1 VRELARYLA
10 RKFNDPQLAEI
21 GVRGEI
27 TGANKQQRTP
37 GGTRYF
43 SLKGPG
49 VILPCIAFKETA
61 DALGKLEDGVE
72 AIAYGRLGFYEDQN
86 KPQLYVA
93 RIELVGSGSFAAIY
107 ERTKRKLEAE
117 GLFDPA
123 RKRPLPRFPF
133 RIVLVSSPGADGA
146 NDFVG
151 ALRERCPYL
160 DVRLEPTLVQGPNA
174 PSAIVQ
180 ALARAGR
187 SGADVIVV
195 ARGGGSDE
203 DRIPFND
210 EQVARA
216 IARSPIP
223 VMTAIGHR
231 GDNHIADEVA
241 DLRADVPRD
250 AANLIIAGFDQVQIV
265 LRQAEG
271 RMRSTVLRRIENAQ
285 QRVGRLASS
294 PFLNRFER
302 IAGAKQQT
310 LDLLAADLS
319 RAHAAAALRKS
330 SRIASLERRLHPFEP
345 SRQLASRGVRLAQL
359 KEALTLHWTAYA
371 KAARRDLSDRSSAL
385 ERAIDVRLRENG
397 RRVER
402 LGDKLAGADPVKVLQ
417 LGYAIVRKDGRAVR
431 DASQFSPG
439 DALDAQL
446 ARGTVRAR
454 VEESKRDE

>member
-1 VRELARYLA
+1 MRELARYIA
-10 RKFNDPQLAEI
+10 RKFSDPQLAAI

-27 TGANKQQRTP
+27 TDAGKQQRNA

-43 SLKGPG
+43 GLKGPG
-49 VILPCIAFKETA
+49 VVLPCIAFKEAA
-61 DALGKLEDGVE
+61 DALGELEDGLE
-72 AIAYGRLGFYEDQN
+72 AIVYGRVGYYEGQN
-86 KPQLYVA
+86 KPQLYVT
-93 RIELVGSGSFAAIY
+93 RVELVGSGSFAAIY

-117 GLFDPA
+117 GLFDPG

-133 RIVLVSSPGADGA
+133 RIVLVSARGADGT

-151 ALRERCPYL
+151 GLREKCPFIE
-160 DVRLEPTLVQGPNA
+160 VRLEPTLVQGPNA

-241 DLRADVPRD
+241 DVKADVPRD
-250 AANLIIAGFDQVQIV
+250 AANRIIAGFEQAHVV

-271 RMRSTVLRRIENAQ
+271 RMRATVVRRIDNAH
-285 QRVGRLASS
+285 QRVARLAAS
-294 PFLNRFER
+294 PFLNRFDR
-302 IAGAKQQT
+302 IAGAQQQT
-310 LDLLAADLS
+310 LDLLGAELP
-319 RAHAAAALRKS
+319 RARAEIVRRKTEHL
-330 SRIASLERRLHPFEP
+330 AVLERRLQRCAP
-345 SRQLASRGVRLAQL
+345 SARLAARGARLARLTEQ
-359 KEALTLHWTAYA
+359 LTLHWTAYKKGA
-371 KAARRDLSDRSSAL
+371 ERDLVERTRAL
-385 ERAIDVRLRENG
+385 ERAIGERLRENG
-397 RRVER
+397 RRVDR
-402 LGDKLAGADPVKVLQ
+402 LALQLAGKDPAAVLQ
-417 LGYAIVRKDGRAVR
+417 LGYAIVRKNGRAVR
-431 DASQFSPG
+431 DASQFAPG